1 VPPQPPQIVSAHCL
15 AHINAG
21 RTPGEHKMTRLL
33 RGYTNRIAGVRTKV
47 ASDSRPIFDE
57 MTENF

>member
-1 VPPQPPQIVSAHCL
+1 
-15 AHINAG
+15 
-21 RTPGEHKMTRLL
+21 MTRLL

-47 ASDSRPIFDE
+47 ASDSRPIFDV